1 MSQTSETEYQLLS
14 DPFISP
20 VNRSCAITHA
30 SGHKKLSRVVGIIVP
45 FILIG

>member
-1 MSQTSETEYQLLS
+1 MSQTSEIEYQLLS

-20 VNRSCAITHA
+20 VNRSCVITHA
-30 SGHKKLSRVVGIIVP
+30 SGHKKLPRVLAIIIA